1 MHEVPEHQGSSTD
14 SSATSLGSNVTACKK
29 VTAKFMLYSK
39 VMHLKLRLCFLA
51 FVFSGEYEIQLVAN
65 KEEDWYRNI
74 SSRSFY
80 GILQFCLPGLYLS
93 RPKRYCSY
101 MGEKLPCTFLFLLI
115 I

>member
-39 VMHLKLRLCFLA
+39 AMYLKLRLCFLA

-74 SSRSFY
+74 SSRSSY

-93 RPKRYCSY
+93 GPKIYCSY